1 MAAGLF
7 EDFFV
12 NRALVALQ
20 LLQGLFELL
29 VGFVPLMNAGD
40 EVLPVRLA
48 AHNEISAAWVVQL
61 RAGTVSAILQIQRE
75 GLQIFL
81 F

>member
-12 NRALVALQ
+12 SWTLVALQ

-29 VGFVPLMNAGD
+29 VGFVPLVDTGD

-48 AHNEISAAWVVQL
+48 AHNEVGAAQVVQL
-61 RAGTVSAILQIQRE
+61 
-75 GLQIFL
+75 
-81 F
+81 